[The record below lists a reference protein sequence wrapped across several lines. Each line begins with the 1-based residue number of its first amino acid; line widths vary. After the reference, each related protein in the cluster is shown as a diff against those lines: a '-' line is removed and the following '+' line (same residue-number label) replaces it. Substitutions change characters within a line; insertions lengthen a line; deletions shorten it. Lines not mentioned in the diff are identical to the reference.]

1 MAGVRDPEPSAL
13 ECGRDERGMRR
24 GEVWTVADEHG
35 QHRVVVLS
43 GDEYNVMGVAYCA
56 PIMQRSAPMQPY
68 VVVLSDPDPIAGTV
82 LVGLTEPIAITTG
95 TESIGIV
102 TGATMARLSEAV
114 RDLFDV

>member
-1 MAGVRDPEPSAL
+1 
-13 ECGRDERGMRR
+13 MRR
-24 GEVWTVADEHG
+24 GEVWTVSDDHG

-43 GDEYNVMGVAYCA
+43 GEEYNVMGVAYCA

-68 VVVLSDPDPIAGTV
+68 TVALVDPDPIAGTV
-82 LVGLTEPIAITTG
+82 LVGLTEPIGISTG

-102 TGATMARLSEAV
+102 TGVTMARLSDAV

>member
-1 MAGVRDPEPSAL
+1 
-13 ECGRDERGMRR
+13 MRR

-68 VVVLSDPDPIAGTV
+68 TVALVDPDPIAGTV
-82 LVGLTEPIAITTG
+82 LVGLTEPIAIGTG
-95 TESIGIV
+95 TESIRHRHWGDDGPSRRRRPGPV
-102 TGATMARLSEAV
+102 RCLTSRDHQYLGAY
-114 RDLFDV
+114 